1 MASVY
6 YLLDDALHVPDYIVE
21 KYLHQDKD
29 VKSNY
34 LAAVIVQRSYR
45 GYVARRHYKNIRS
58 AIIKIQKYIRGWLV
72 RYKLPDILQ
81 ERYDHMCLE
90 HYNKMATKIQACWRG
105 ILVRHEMD
113 IKNII
118 NKRELTIDKR
128 KSIKEEYSADTEDN
142 STNANQDKTNAILNG
157 YSGMPLTND
166 FYKMKIVDILFDR
179 HHLLSTKKI
188 KGILDNK
195 ELTEIEKII
204 SRFSWKDYI
213 KKQKKIYNKFYKM
226 DKYRRYIYRFDEP
239 SLMCQ
244 EDLLRLRDKRND
256 TVEITN
262 CSMPMKTKEFILT
275 SKVEQKPYERHL
287 LKQGKY
293 EIQNKNITRD
303 EDKSRNICESDFK
316 LVLKH
321 VIERSNVAPY
331 YADFW
336 YKECFAHNLTEI

>member
-195 ELTEIEKII
+195 
-204 SRFSWKDYI
+204 
-213 KKQKKIYNKFYKM
+213 
-226 DKYRRYIYRFDEP
+226 
-239 SLMCQ
+239 
-244 EDLLRLRDKRND
+244 
-256 TVEITN
+256 
-262 CSMPMKTKEFILT
+262 FILT